1 MAEDQTDVVASADE
15 EKKFYD
21 RERSFTRRKITERWR
36 PGTIAPS
43 RFYYPAKV
51 QPADAI
57 PTGFGADRVGVYAKK
72 INRQFWEKNRMHA
85 NVKTTGKVLV
95 HQFCKHLMSTV
106 KNKAQINVPVY
117 L

>member
-1 MAEDQTDVVASADE
+1 VATWHHCTVAVLLPCKSATSG
-15 EKKFYD
+15 
-21 RERSFTRRKITERWR
+21 RE
-36 PGTIAPS
+36 
-43 RFYYPAKV
+43 
-51 QPADAI
+51 

-95 HQFCKHLMSTV
+95 HQFCKHLMSTF